1 MLGINLCSVY
11 PANNAYI
18 YVHYCT
24 NLKLPDIYVGIVG
37 CIYRIKIDPFL
48 FPYFFE
54 QWSGLGACAPPF
66 NLMIFHNHCWCICS
80 YPISLKMQL
89 SSLLDVG

>member
-1 MLGINLCSVY
+1 MLGINLYSVY

-24 NLKLPDIYVGIVG
+24 NLKLPDVYVGIVG

-54 QWSGLGACAPPF
+54 QWS
-66 NLMIFHNHCWCICS
+66 
-80 YPISLKMQL
+80 SLHLFFFSFIVHSSMCMQ
-89 SSLLDVG
+89 GQMEEK

>member
-1 MLGINLCSVY
+1 MGGGGGFLSEAQHMNLDTSIEYCSIEMLY
-11 PANNAYI
+11 QA
-18 YVHYCT
+18 CT
-24 NLKLPDIYVGIVG
+24 Q
-37 CIYRIKIDPFL
+37 
-48 FPYFFE
+48 E
-54 QWSGLGACAPPF
+54 GACAPPF